1 MGRVSG
7 WQREAL
13 LEWQGEMALYT
24 QGELKTAA
32 RDFLRL
38 LLERT
43 LETEITLRLGAR
55 RYARGEARRD
65 WRNGHRKRDLTTE
78 LGLLRGLRVPRSRKG
93 TYQPQLLARYQRRD
107 EAVNRVIVDA
117 FVAGVATRRVG
128 EVLEALLG
136 EKPSAATVSR
146 IAKELDAKAWEFHRR
161 PLEDR
166 WPFLVVDGVHMHV
179 KGAAGLRT
187 RVVLVAYAM
196 DEKGNRELL
205 DFRLAGSESEA
216 EWSAFFQNLF
226 QRGLQ
231 GARLKLVISDGAP
244 GIKTALQLAYPY
256 AKHQRCWAH
265 KLRNVVNQVRKADQP
280 AVKRGA
286 QAIYLAETRREAI
299 QSFRGW
305 KRAWQERYPKAVA
318 RLEKDL
324 DALLAHFEFPVALR
338 VKLRTTNAIERC
350 FVEVRRRTRPISAF
364 TNDASC
370 ERITY
375 ALVAHLN
382 KRWSPQPLS
391 SQTQTTHNS

>member
-1 MGRVSG
+1 MARVSG

-13 LEWQGEMALYT
+13 LEWQEEMGLYT

-32 RDFLRL
+32 RDHLRL

-55 RYARGEARRD
+55 RYARDEARRD
-65 WRNGHRKRDLTTE
+65 WRNGHRHRDLTTE

-93 TYQPQLLARYQRRD
+93 SYQPEILARYQRRD
-107 EAVNRVIVDA
+107 DAVNRVIVDA

-146 IAKELDAKAWEFHRR
+146 VAKELDAKAWEFHHR

-196 DEKGNRELL
+196 DEQGNRELL
-205 DFRLAGSESEA
+205 DFRLAESESEA
-216 EWSAFFQNLF
+216 EWSAFFQSLY
-226 QRGLQ
+226 QRGLC
-231 GARLKLVISDGAP
+231 GKRLGLVISDGAP
-244 GIKTALQLAYPY
+244 GIKAARQLVYPY

-265 KLRNVVNQVRKADQP
+265 KLRNVVNQVRKADQA

-286 QAIYLAETRREAI
+286 QAIYLAETRREALH
-299 QSFRGW
+299 SFRAW

-324 DALLAHFEFPVALR
+324 DALLAHFNYPMALR
-338 VKLRTTNAIERC
+338 VKLRTTNAIERA
-350 FVEVRRRTRPISAF
+350 FREVRRRTRPMSAF

-370 ERITY
+370 ERISY
-375 ALVAHLN
+375 ALIAHLN
-382 KRWSPQPLS
+382 KQWSPEPPS
-391 SQTQTTHNS
+391 RSTQFTHNS

>member
-1 MGRVSG
+1 MARVSG

-13 LEWQGEMALYT
+13 LEWQEELALYT
-24 QGELKTAA
+24 QGELKAAA
-32 RDFLRL
+32 REHLRL

-55 RYARGEARRD
+55 RYVRDERRRD
-65 WRNGHRKRDLTTE
+65 WRNGHRRRDLSTE

-93 TYQPQLLARYQRRD
+93 SYRPKAFARYQRRD

-146 IAKELDAKAWEFHRR
+146 IAKELDAKAWQFHHR

-166 WPFLVVDGVHMHV
+166 WPFLVVDGVHMQV

-196 DEKGNRELL
+196 DGQGNRQLL
-205 DFRLAGSESEA
+205 DFRLAQSESEA
-216 EWSAFFQNLF
+216 DWSAFFQSLY
-226 QRGLQ
+226 QRGLR
-231 GARLKLVISDGAP
+231 GKRLRLVISDGAP
-244 GIKTALQLAYPY
+244 GIKAALQLVYPY
-256 AKHQRCWAH
+256 AKQQRCWAH
-265 KLRNVVNQVRKADQP
+265 KLRNVLNQVRKTDQA

-286 QAIYLAETRREAI
+286 QAIYLAQTRREAI
-299 QSFRGW
+299 QAFRGW
-305 KRAWQERYPKAVA
+305 KSTWQERYPKAVA

-324 DALLAHFEFPVALR
+324 EALLAHFEFPAALR

-375 ALVAHLN
+375 ALIAHLN
-382 KRWSPQPLS
+382 KRWSPNPLS
-391 SQTQTTHNS
+391 AQTQTTHNS

>member
-1 MGRVSG
+1 
-7 WQREAL
+7 
-13 LEWQGEMALYT
+13 MALYT
-24 QGELKTAA
+24 QGELKAAA

-43 LETEITLRLGAR
+43 LETEITVRLGAR
-55 RYARGEARRD
+55 RYVRDEARRD
-65 WRNGHRKRDLTTE
+65 WRNGYRERDLTTE
-78 LGLLRGLRVPRSRKG
+78 LGLLQGLQVPRSRKG
-93 TYQPQLLARYQRRD
+93 TYQPQILARYRRRD
-107 EAVNRVIVDA
+107 EAVNGVILDA

-136 EKPSAATVSR
+136 EAPSATTVSR
-146 IAKELDAKAWEFHRR
+146 IAKELDAKAWEFHQR

-196 DEKGNRELL
+196 DAQGNRELL
-205 DFRLAGSESEA
+205 DFRLATSESEA
-216 EWSAFFQNLF
+216 EWSAFFQSLY
-226 QRGLQ
+226 QRGLR
-231 GARLKLVISDGAP
+231 GKRLRLVVSDGAP
-244 GIKTALQLAYPY
+244 GIKAALQLAYPY
-256 AKHQRCWAH
+256 AKQQRCWAH
-265 KLRNVVNQVRKADQP
+265 KLRNVVNQVRKADQR

-324 DALLAHFEFPVALR
+324 DALLAHFDHPVSLR

-382 KRWSPQPLS
+382 KRWSPEPFS
-391 SQTQTTHNS
+391 SQNQITHNS